1 MKMQIFI
8 YVTHLISIYFIL
20 LIQDEAPAPDRGAAL
35 ELVNEQEGANARGE
49 ALASMVS
56 ILICLT
62 IQKGMAAD
70 EGPRALRL
78 GNKDSTINPTSG

>member
-35 ELVNEQEGANARGE
+35 ELVYEQEGANAGGE

-56 ILICLT
+56 I
-62 IQKGMAAD
+62 
-70 EGPRALRL
+70 EPSF
-78 GNKDSTINPTSG
+78 N